1 MLTISDGRNW
11 SLFQETADVP
21 PPPIHRRELAM
32 CLLLAGIVA
41 ALCWPHET
49 AITRENAATIAKGV
63 TARRAT

>member
-1 MLTISDGRNW
+1 
-11 SLFQETADVP
+11 
-21 PPPIHRRELAM
+21 M